1 MPGVR
6 TRWHALPL
14 VVRDGLLALV
24 LSVVG
29 QVELLVQAHEV
40 VGPRLLQHAAFLVMT
55 ASVAARRT
63 RPLAAAATLA
73 AGLAGQTLLGAAPAA
88 AGYVATLVLTW
99 SVAQYTDR
107 RRDALLGLAA
117 VLAAVEVYPFVAD
130 EVTLGD
136 EVVNIAVPAL
146 VWFFARLARERLDR
160 AVQAEREALAAR
172 ERARDEGRRRADAV
186 AAERRRIAREMH
198 DVVGHGVTLM
208 LLHADAAQA
217 GLAGREPATAQA
229 LDVVLTAGRT
239 ALADL
244 HRLLRVLRA
253 GEDPDDRQAGGLADV
268 DRLVDGAVAA
278 GLAATLVRE
287 GGDHL
292 VPAAVGAT
300 AFRVVQEALTNVLK
314 HAPGACVQVRL
325 TTTGSA
331 LAVEVVDDGG
341 TRPGAV
347 GVPGFGLAGIRERVA
362 LFDGQAVAG
371 PRTDEPGWQVR
382 AVLPLAV
389 GVPAAA

>member
-1 MPGVR
+1 MSGVR

-24 LSVVG
+24 LSVLG
-29 QVELLVQAHEV
+29 QVELLVQADEV
-40 VGPRLLQHAAFLVMT
+40 EGPRLLQHAAFLVMT
-55 ASVAARRT
+55 ASVAARRV
-63 RPLAAAATLA
+63 RPLAAATSLA

-88 AGYVATLVLTW
+88 AGFIALLVLTW
-99 SVAQYTDR
+99 SVAQYADR

-117 VLAAVEVYPFVAD
+117 VLAAVEVYPLVVD
-130 EVTLGD
+130 EVSLGD

-172 ERARDEGRRRADAV
+172 ERVRDEGRRRADAV

-217 GLAGREPATAQA
+217 SLAGREPATAQA

-253 GEDPDDRQAGGLADV
+253 GEDPDDQQAGALADV

-278 GLAATLVRE
+278 GLEVTLVRE
-287 GGDHL
+287 GGDHP
-292 VPAAVGAT
+292 VPAAVDAT

-325 TTTGSA
+325 SNTDGA
-331 LAVEVVDDGG
+331 LQVEVVDDGG
-341 TRPGAV
+341 RRPGSV

-362 LFDGQAVAG
+362 LFDGQATAG
-371 PRTDEPGWQVR
+371 PRIDGPGWRVR